1 MLTLPPPSPP
11 LPPST
16 WPYGRI
22 LYDRSDHCALVIV
35 FPRHGALEI
44 VRVVIITAAE
54 RYYVHCMIEQNVQ
67 ESPANAKGT
76 RDSSACMKAHCEQ
89 M

>member
-1 MLTLPPPSPP
+1 MNEIYCSVAAKRMDCDNTVGTLAY
-11 LPPST
+11 T
-16 WPYGRI
+16 IQYN
-22 LYDRSDHCALVIV
+22 VI
-35 FPRHGALEI
+35 
-44 VRVVIITAAE
+44 
-54 RYYVHCMIEQNVQ
+54 Q